1 MNIIIKEVLA
11 SYNKENVFSSL
22 FNLYTFKLQI
32 FIDFQIENVRYILVL
47 NENMVEK
54 DHFLFQCAFK
64 IDQDDNSILQIT
76 KPKDNEV
83 CIYVLGLINKS
94 RLKMIDN
101 YENNQKIEFKLSLT

>member
-22 FNLYTFKLQI
+22 LKIYTFKLQI
-32 FIDFQIENVRYILVL
+32 FIDFQIENIRYILVL

-54 DHFLFQCAFK
+54 DHFLFPCALK
-64 IDQDDNSILQIT
+64 IDQDDNSIIQIT
-76 KPKDNEV
+76 KPKDDEV

-101 YENNQKIEFKLSLT
+101 YKNNQKIEFELSLT

>member
-11 SYNKENVFSSL
+11 SHNKENF
-22 FNLYTFKLQI
+22 FNSIAKKYSFRLQI
-32 FIDFQIENVRYILVL
+32 FIDFQIENIRYILIL

-54 DHFLFQCAFK
+54 DNFLFDCA
-64 IDQDDNSILQIT
+64 LQINQVDNT
-76 KPKDNEV
+76 FLQIKKPKDNNV